1 MAEDLAS
8 ELRALKEDVTA
19 LRTDLGRLLEARA
32 TGSSEAVAEAEAA
45 AGASAKLREVI
56 QRTYER
62 IRDRSQN
69 VLDKGRDKVREY
81 PLTTVFVALLAGVV
95 VGMLLRRSRE

>member
-1 MAEDLAS
+1 MAEDVAG
-8 ELRALKEDVTA
+8 ELRALKEDLAA
-19 LRTDLGRLLEARA
+19 LRADLGRLRA
-32 TGSSEAVAEAEAA
+32 AATEEVSEGA
-45 AGASAKLREVI
+45 AGAGAKLREVM
-56 QRTYER
+56 RHAYEGL
-62 IRDRSQN
+62 RDRSQD